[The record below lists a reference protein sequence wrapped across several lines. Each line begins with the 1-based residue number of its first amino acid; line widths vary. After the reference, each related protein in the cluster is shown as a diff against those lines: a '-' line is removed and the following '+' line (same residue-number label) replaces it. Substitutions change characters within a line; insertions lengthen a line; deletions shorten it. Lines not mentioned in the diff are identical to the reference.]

1 MTTQVRVRV
10 SEGFSGGGCLR
21 AVVDAF
27 AGAFSV
33 PIVSDIAS
41 VPVSAD
47 LLPVRDD
54 AVDMSFLR
62 VGTVHHQPRSTR
74 CHEGRKMTSLNIGQI
89 ESSLGLFLG

>member
-1 MTTQVRVRV
+1 MTTQVRVRM

-27 AGAFSV
+27 AAAFSV
-33 PIVSDIAS
+33 PVVSGMAS
-41 VPVSAD
+41 VPISAD

-62 VGTVHHQPRSTR
+62 VGTVHHQARSTR
-74 CHEGRKMTSLNIGQI
+74 CHEGRKMTSLNIGPI
-89 ESSLGLFLG
+89 KTSLGLFLG